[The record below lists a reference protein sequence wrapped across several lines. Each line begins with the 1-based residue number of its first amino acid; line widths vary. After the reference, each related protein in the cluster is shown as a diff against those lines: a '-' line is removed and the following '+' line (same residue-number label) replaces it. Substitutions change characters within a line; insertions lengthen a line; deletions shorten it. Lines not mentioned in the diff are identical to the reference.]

1 LITQCKSELGLHLS
15 AYHYNQYKIKPNGV
29 KAFMHIEKLRMKNF
43 RGFKDVTIDF
53 PSNLAVFIGENGSGK
68 SSIIDCLD
76 SLLFD
81 LISRL
86 LRVTRNSKSY
96 SIYGMNNGFGEND
109 IANGSQETTNELVVS
124 YSEFRKEFSRDIKL
138 LNCFAYPSS
147 SEEPRRDLEN
157 SRLED
162 IQIFEDFIK
171 TLIDNK
177 PNQSIPIIVCYSTK
191 RTVIENRF
199 SVDPLLTMS
208 NISKLSQLHCY
219 TDATNQRE
227 IRFETFF
234 LWFKNKEDLEQELKL
249 DGDLSYQDYQ
259 LNSVRKA
266 IISILPDYKELKV
279 KRSRMEI
286 VLKKQ
291 DRELVLNQLSDGE
304 KNLLV
309 MVADI
314 ARRLAI
320 ANPDPSKNA
329 LEGEGIILIDE
340 IELHLHP
347 QWQRDIIPRLTS
359 TFPNCQFILTTHSP
373 QVLSNVKKE
382 NVFIVEDFQVYPA
395 DAYTFGRD
403 SNSILSELMGVSER
417 PVEIQNKLTE
427 CLYKIDDGQIDEA
440 KIMLRELS
448 DLIGQNDS
456 EIVKA
461 NTLISFLS
469 KVK

>member
-1 LITQCKSELGLHLS
+1 
-15 AYHYNQYKIKPNGV
+15 
-29 KAFMHIEKLRMKNF
+29 MHIEKLRMQNF

-53 PSNLAVFIGENGSGK
+53 PSNLAVFIGVNGSGK

-76 SLLFD
+76 NLLFE

-86 LRVTRNSKSY
+86 LRVTRNAKNLSVW
-96 SIYGMNNGFGEND
+96 GMNGFGEND
-109 IANGSQETTNELVVS
+109 ISNGFQETINELTIS
-124 YSEFRKEFSRDIKL
+124 YSEFSEAFSRDIKL
-138 LNCFAYPSS
+138 LYYFAYPSS
-147 SEEPRRDLEN
+147 SEEPRKDSQRSN
-157 SRLED
+157 LED
-162 IQIFEDFIK
+162 VENFKIFINSQINNNP
-171 TLIDNK
+171 NK
-177 PNQSIPIIVCYSTK
+177 SIPIFVCYSTK
-191 RTVIENRF
+191 R
-199 SVDPLLTMS
+199 SVTNYRLSGSDSLSP
-208 NISKLSQLHCY
+208 NVAKLSQVNCY
-219 TDATNQRE
+219 TDATNQYN
-227 IRFETFF
+227 INFETFF
-234 LWFKNKEDLEQELKL
+234 VWFKNNEDLEQETRL
-249 DGDLSYQDYQ
+249 DGDLEYQDYQ
-259 LNSVRKA
+259 LKLVRKA
-266 IISILPDYKELKV
+266 IISILPDYTDLKV
-279 KRSRMEI
+279 KRSRMQI

-291 DRELVLNQLSDGE
+291 DHELVLNQLSDGE

-320 ANPDPSKNA
+320 ANPDPTKNA

-359 TFPNCQFILTTHSP
+359 TFPNCQFIVTTHSP

-403 SNSILSELMGVSER
+403 SNSILSELMGVTER

-427 CLYKIDDGQIDEA
+427 CLYKIDDGQIEEA
-440 KIMLRELS
+440 KILLHELS
-448 DLIGQNDS
+448 DLLGHNDS

>member
-1 LITQCKSELGLHLS
+1 M
-15 AYHYNQYKIKPNGV
+15 N
-29 KAFMHIEKLRMKNF
+29 IEKLRMQNF

-53 PSNLAVFIGENGSGK
+53 PQNLAVFIGVNGSGK

-76 SLLFD
+76 HLLFE
-81 LISRL
+81 LIQPL
-86 LRVTRNSKSY
+86 IRVVRNTKNLG
-96 SIYGMNNGFGEND
+96 IYGDENFVEND
-109 IANGSQETTNELVVS
+109 ISNECQETINELTIT
-124 YSEFRKEFSRDIKL
+124 YSEFRKKFFRSIQL
-138 LNCFAYPSS
+138 LHCFAYPSS
-147 SEEPRRDLEN
+147 SEEPRRDFERSKLDDVEN
-157 SRLED
+157 FKQL
-162 IQIFEDFIK
+162 IHAQ
-171 TLIDNK
+171 IDNNLYK
-177 PNQSIPIIVCYSTK
+177 NIPIFVCYSTK
-191 RTVIENRF
+191 R
-199 SVDPLLTMS
+199 SVAGYHLSASSSFIPSTAK
-208 NISKLSQLHCY
+208 ISQIYCY
-219 TDATNQRE
+219 IDATNQRK
-227 IRFETFF
+227 INFETFF
-234 LWFKNKEDLEQELKL
+234 VWFKSNEDLEQEIRLE
-249 DGDLSYQDYQ
+249 GDLNYQDYQ
-259 LNSVRKA
+259 LNLVRKA
-266 IISILPDYKELKV
+266 IISILPDYTDLKV
-279 KRSRMEI
+279 KRSRMQI

-291 DRELVLNQLSDGE
+291 DHELVLNQLSDGE

-320 ANPDPSKNA
+320 ANPDPIKNA

-359 TFPNCQFILTTHSP
+359 TFPNCQFIVTTHSP
-373 QVLSNVKKE
+373 QVLSNVKRE

-417 PVEIQNKLTE
+417 PVEIQNKLRD
-427 CLYKIDDGQIDEA
+427 CLYKIDDGQIEEA
-440 KIMLRELS
+440 KILLHELS
-448 DLIGQNDS
+448 DLIGHNDS

>member
-1 LITQCKSELGLHLS
+1 
-15 AYHYNQYKIKPNGV
+15 
-29 KAFMHIEKLRMKNF
+29 MHIEKLRMQNF

-53 PSNLAVFIGENGSGK
+53 ASNLAVFIGVNGSGK

-76 SLLFD
+76 NLLFE
-81 LISRL
+81 LIRPL
-86 LRVTRNSKSY
+86 LTVTRNTKSIG
-96 SIYGMNNGFGEND
+96 IYGDKSFKEND
-109 IANGSQETTNELVVS
+109 ISNGSQETINELTFFCP
-124 YSEFRKEFSRDIKL
+124 EFSQEFSRDIKL
-138 LNCFAYPSS
+138 LYCFAYPSS
-147 SEEPRRDLEN
+147 SEEPRKDFER
-157 SRLED
+157 SKLED
-162 IQIFEDFIK
+162 VENFKHFIHSQIH
-171 TLIDNK
+171 NK
-177 PNQSIPIIVCYSTK
+177 PNQNIPIVACYSTK
-191 RTVIENRF
+191 RGVTSSYEVTGI
-199 SVDPLLTMS
+199 DLMS
-208 NISKLSQLHCY
+208 LPNIASLSQLHCY
-219 TDATNQRE
+219 TDATNQAE
-227 IRFETFF
+227 IHFNTFF
-234 LWFKNKEDLEQELKL
+234 LWFKNKEDLEIELKL
-249 DGDLSYQDYQ
+249 DSDLNYQDYQ
-259 LNSVRKA
+259 LSLVRQA
-266 IISILPDYKELKV
+266 ITSILPDYTDLKV
-279 KRSRMEI
+279 RRSRMQI

-291 DRELVLNQLSDGE
+291 DHELVLNQLSDGE

-320 ANPDPSKNA
+320 ANPDPTKNA

-359 TFPNCQFILTTHSP
+359 TFPNCQFIVTTHSP

-403 SNSILSELMGVSER
+403 SNSILSELMGVTER
-417 PVEIQNKLTE
+417 PVGIQEKLTE
-427 CLYKIDDGQIDEA
+427 CLYKIDDGQIEEA
-440 KIMLRELS
+440 KILLHELS
-448 DLIGQNDS
+448 DLLGHNDS

>member
-1 LITQCKSELGLHLS
+1 
-15 AYHYNQYKIKPNGV
+15 
-29 KAFMHIEKLRMKNF
+29 MHIEKLRMQNF

-53 PSNLAVFIGENGSGK
+53 PSNLAVFIGVNGSGK

-76 SLLFD
+76 NLLFE
-81 LISRL
+81 LIRPL
-86 LRVTRNSKSY
+86 LRVTRNVKS
-96 SIYGMNNGFGEND
+96 SSAYGMNSFGEND
-109 IANGSQETTNELVVS
+109 ISNGSQETINELTFL
-124 YSEFRKEFSRDIKL
+124 YLEFRKEFSRNINIKY
-138 LNCFAYPSS
+138 CFAYPSS
-147 SEEPRRDLEN
+147 SEEPRLNKEN
-157 SRLED
+157 SKLDD
-162 IQIFEDFIK
+162 IEIFKDFIYSQ
-171 TLIDNK
+171 IDNNS
-177 PNQSIPIIVCYSTK
+177 NQSIPLVVCYSTK
-191 RTVIENRF
+191 R
-199 SVDPLLTMS
+199 SVTYYRLSGSSP
-208 NISKLSQLHCY
+208 LSQNAAKLPQVDCY
-219 TDATNQRE
+219 EDATNQNR
-227 IRFETFF
+227 INFETFF
-234 LWFKNKEDLEQELKL
+234 LWFKHNEDLEQELKL
-249 DGDLSYQDYQ
+249 DGDLNYQDYQ
-259 LNSVRKA
+259 LSLVRKA
-266 IISILPDYKELKV
+266 IISILPDYTDLKV
-279 KRSRMEI
+279 RRSRMQI

-291 DRELVLNQLSDGE
+291 DHELVLNQLSDGE

-320 ANPDPSKNA
+320 ANPDPTKNA

-359 TFPNCQFILTTHSP
+359 TFPNCQFIVTTHSP

-403 SNSILSELMGVSER
+403 SNSILSELMGVTER
-417 PVEIQNKLTE
+417 PVKIQNKLTE
-427 CLYKIDDGQIDEA
+427 CLYKIDDGQIEEA
-440 KIMLRELS
+440 KILLHELS
-448 DLIGQNDS
+448 DLLGHNDS

>member
-1 LITQCKSELGLHLS
+1 
-15 AYHYNQYKIKPNGV
+15 
-29 KAFMHIEKLRMKNF
+29 MHIEKLRMQNF

-53 PSNLAVFIGENGSGK
+53 PSNLAVFIGVNGSGK

-76 SLLFD
+76 NLLFE
-81 LISRL
+81 LIHPL
-86 LRVTRNSKSY
+86 LNVTRNTKSWG
-96 SIYGMNNGFGEND
+96 IYGDKSFEEND
-109 IANGSQETTNELVVS
+109 ISNGSQETINELTFS
-124 YSEFRKEFSRDIKL
+124 YSEFSQEFSRNIKL
-138 LNCFAYPSS
+138 VYCLAYPSS
-147 SEEPRRDLEN
+147 NEEPRRD
-157 SRLED
+157 
-162 IQIFEDFIK
+162 FERSKFDD
-171 TLIDNK
+171 IDNFKQLIYTQIDKK
-177 PNQSIPIIVCYSTK
+177 PNKSIPIVVCYSTK
-191 RTVIENRF
+191 RAVVGYRLSGSLSTPN
-199 SVDPLLTMS
+199 TA
-208 NISKLSQLHCY
+208 KLSQIHCY
-219 TDATNQRE
+219 TDATNQRT
-227 IRFETFF
+227 IDFETFF
-234 LWFKNKEDLEQELKL
+234 VWFKSNEDLEQEIRL
-249 DGDLSYQDYQ
+249 DGDLNYQDYQ
-259 LNSVRKA
+259 LNLVRKA
-266 IISILPDYKELKV
+266 IISILPDYTDLKV
-279 KRSRMEI
+279 KRSRMQI

-320 ANPDPSKNA
+320 ANPDPTKNA

-359 TFPNCQFILTTHSP
+359 TFPNCQFIVTTHSP

-382 NVFIVEDFQVYPA
+382 NVFVVEDFQVYPA

-403 SNSILSELMGVSER
+403 SNSILSELMGVTER

-427 CLYKIDDGQIDEA
+427 CLYKIDDGQIEEA
-440 KIMLRELS
+440 KILLRELS
-448 DLIGQNDS
+448 DLLGHNDS

>member
-1 LITQCKSELGLHLS
+1 
-15 AYHYNQYKIKPNGV
+15 
-29 KAFMHIEKLRMKNF
+29 MHIEKLRMQNF

-53 PSNLAVFIGENGSGK
+53 PSNLAVFIGVNGSGK

-76 SLLFD
+76 NLLFE
-81 LISRL
+81 LISPL
-86 LRVTRNSKSY
+86 LRVTRNTKNLGVWGMY
-96 SIYGMNNGFGEND
+96 SFGGND
-109 IANGSQETTNELVVS
+109 IANGSQETINELTFS
-124 YSEFRKEFSRDIKL
+124 YSEFSQEFSRDIKL
-138 LNCFAYPSS
+138 LYCFAYPSS
-147 SEEPRRDLEN
+147 SEEPRRDSSRTWLDDVEN
-157 SRLED
+157 FKRL
-162 IQIFEDFIK
+162 ILSQ
-171 TLIDNK
+171 IDNNSNK
-177 PNQSIPIIVCYSTK
+177 SIPIFACYSTK
-191 RTVIENRF
+191 RAITGYHLSGSLHI
-199 SVDPLLTMS
+199 P
-208 NISKLSQLHCY
+208 NIAKLSQTHCY

-227 IRFETFF
+227 INFEAFF
-234 LWFKNKEDLEQELKL
+234 VWFKSNEDLEQEIRL
-249 DGDLSYQDYQ
+249 DGNLSYQDYQ
-259 LNSVRKA
+259 LDLVRKA
-266 IISILPDYKELKV
+266 IISILPDYTDIKV

-286 VLKKQ
+286 VLKKN
-291 DRELVLNQLSDGE
+291 DHELVLNQLSDGE

-320 ANPDPSKNA
+320 ANPDPTKNA

-359 TFPNCQFILTTHSP
+359 TFPNCQFVVTTHSP

-395 DAYTFGRD
+395 DVYTFGRD
-403 SNSILSELMGVSER
+403 SNSILSELMGVTER

-427 CLYKIDDGQIDEA
+427 CLYKIDDGQIEEG
-440 KIMLRELS
+440 KILLRELS
-448 DLIGQNDS
+448 DLLGHNDS

-469 KVK
+469 KLK

>member
-1 LITQCKSELGLHLS
+1 
-15 AYHYNQYKIKPNGV
+15 
-29 KAFMHIEKLRMKNF
+29 MHIEKLRMQNF

-53 PSNLAVFIGENGSGK
+53 PSNLAVFIGVNGSGK

-76 SLLFD
+76 NLLFE

-86 LRVTRNSKSY
+86 LRVTRNAKNFSTR
-96 SIYGMNNGFGEND
+96 GMNGFGEND
-109 IANGSQETTNELVVS
+109 ISNGSQETINELTIS
-124 YSEFRKEFSRDIKL
+124 YSEFSEAFSRDIQL
-138 LNCFAYPSS
+138 LYCFGYPSS
-147 SEEPRRDLEN
+147 SEEPQKDFQR
-157 SRLED
+157 S
-162 IQIFEDFIK
+162 IFEDVGNFKIFIN
-171 TLIDNK
+171 TQINNNPNK
-177 PNQSIPIIVCYSTK
+177 SIPIIVCYSTK
-191 RTVIENRF
+191 R
-199 SVDPLLTMS
+199 SVTNYRLSGSDPLS
-208 NISKLSQLHCY
+208 PNVAKLSQVNCY
-219 TDATNQRE
+219 TDATNQYN
-227 IRFETFF
+227 IDFETFF
-234 LWFKNKEDLEQELKL
+234 VWFKNNEDLEQEIRL
-249 DGDLSYQDYQ
+249 DGNLDYQDYQ
-259 LNSVRKA
+259 LNLVRKA
-266 IISILPDYKELKV
+266 ITSILPDYSDLKV
-279 KRSRMEI
+279 KRSRMQI

-291 DRELVLNQLSDGE
+291 DHELVLNQLSDGE

-320 ANPDPSKNA
+320 ANPDPTKNA

-359 TFPNCQFILTTHSP
+359 TFPNCQFIVTTHSP

-403 SNSILSELMGVSER
+403 SNSILSELMGVTER
-417 PVEIQNKLTE
+417 PIEIQNKLTE
-427 CLYKIDDGQIDEA
+427 CLYKIDDGQIEEA
-440 KIMLRELS
+440 KVLLRELS
-448 DLIGQNDS
+448 DLLGHNDS

>member
-1 LITQCKSELGLHLS
+1 
-15 AYHYNQYKIKPNGV
+15 
-29 KAFMHIEKLRMKNF
+29 MHIERLRMQNF

-53 PSNLAVFIGENGSGK
+53 PSNLAVFIGVNGSGK

-76 SLLFD
+76 NLLFE

-86 LRVTRNSKSY
+86 LRTIRNTKSP
-96 SIYGMNNGFGEND
+96 IALGMECFGEND
-109 IANGSQETTNELVVS
+109 ISNGSEETINELTLF
-124 YSEFRKEFSRDIKL
+124 YSEFSQKFSRNIKL
-138 LNCFAYPSS
+138 LSYFAYPSS
-147 SEEPRRDLEN
+147 SEEPRRDFERSN
-157 SRLED
+157 LED
-162 IQIFEDFIK
+162 VENFKQFINSK
-171 TLIDNK
+171 INNNPTE
-177 PNQSIPIIVCYSTK
+177 SIPIVICYSTK
-191 RTVIENRF
+191 RAVTYYRLSGGE
-199 SVDPLLTMS
+199 PLTP
-208 NISKLSQLHCY
+208 NAAKLSQVNCY
-219 TDATNQRE
+219 TDATNQYN
-227 IRFETFF
+227 INFETFF
-234 LWFKNKEDLEQELKL
+234 VWFKSNEDLEQETRL
-249 DGDLSYQDYQ
+249 DGDLDYQDYQ
-259 LNSVRKA
+259 LKLVRKA
-266 IISILPDYKELKV
+266 IISILPDYTDLKV
-279 KRSRMEI
+279 KRSRMQI

-291 DRELVLNQLSDGE
+291 DHELVLNQLSDGE

-320 ANPDPSKNA
+320 ANPDPTKNA
-329 LEGEGIILIDE
+329 LQGEGIILIDE

-359 TFPNCQFILTTHSP
+359 TFPNCQFIVTTHSP

-403 SNSILSELMGVSER
+403 SNSILSELMGVTER
-417 PVEIQNKLTE
+417 PVEIQEKLTE
-427 CLYKIDDGQIDEA
+427 CLYKIDDGQIEEA
-440 KIMLRELS
+440 KILLHELS
-448 DLIGQNDS
+448 DLLGHNDS

>member
-1 LITQCKSELGLHLS
+1 MQ
-15 AYHYNQYKIKPNGV
+15 
-29 KAFMHIEKLRMKNF
+29 NF

-53 PSNLAVFIGENGSGK
+53 PSNLAVFIGVNGSGK

-76 SLLFD
+76 NLLFE

-86 LRVTRNSKSY
+86 LRVTRNTKNFSAW
-96 SIYGMNNGFGEND
+96 GMNGFGEND
-109 IANGSQETTNELVVS
+109 ISNGSQETINELKIS
-124 YSEFRKEFSRDIKL
+124 YLEFSQAFSRDIKL
-138 LNCFAYPSS
+138 LYYFACPSS
-147 SEEPRRDLEN
+147 SEEPQKDFQRSNFDDVEN
-157 SRLED
+157 FKLFINS
-162 IQIFEDFIK
+162 QINNNP
-171 TLIDNK
+171 NK
-177 PNQSIPIIVCYSTK
+177 SIPIVVCYSTK
-191 RTVIENRF
+191 RAVTNYRL
-199 SVDPLLTMS
+199 SGSDPLS
-208 NISKLSQLHCY
+208 PNVAKLSQVNCY
-219 TDATNQRE
+219 TDATNQYN
-227 IRFETFF
+227 IDFETFF
-234 LWFKNKEDLEQELKL
+234 AWFKHNEDLEQELKL
-249 DGDLSYQDYQ
+249 DGDLNYQDYQ
-259 LNSVRKA
+259 LNFVRQA
-266 IISILPDYKELKV
+266 ILSILPDYTDLKV
-279 KRSRMEI
+279 KRSRMQI

-291 DRELVLNQLSDGE
+291 DHELVLNQLSDGE

-320 ANPDPSKNA
+320 ANPDPTKNA

-359 TFPNCQFILTTHSP
+359 TFPNCQFIVTTHSP

-403 SNSILSELMGVSER
+403 SNSILSELMGVTER

-427 CLYKIDDGQIDEA
+427 CLYKIDDGQIEEG
-440 KIMLRELS
+440 KILLRELS
-448 DLIGQNDS
+448 DLLGHNDS

-469 KVK
+469 KLK

>member
-1 LITQCKSELGLHLS
+1 
-15 AYHYNQYKIKPNGV
+15 
-29 KAFMHIEKLRMKNF
+29 MHIEKLRMQNF

-53 PSNLAVFIGENGSGK
+53 PSNLAVFIGVNGSGK

-76 SLLFD
+76 NLLFE

-86 LRVTRNSKSY
+86 LRTIRNTKSP
-96 SIYGMNNGFGEND
+96 IALGMECFGEND
-109 IANGSQETTNELVVS
+109 ISNGSEETINELTLF
-124 YSEFRKEFSRDIKL
+124 YSEFSQKFSRNIKL
-138 LNCFAYPSS
+138 LSYFAYPSS
-147 SEEPRRDLEN
+147 SEEPRRDFERSN
-157 SRLED
+157 LED
-162 IQIFEDFIK
+162 VENFKQFINSK
-171 TLIDNK
+171 INNNPTE
-177 PNQSIPIIVCYSTK
+177 SIPIVVCYSTK
-191 RTVIENRF
+191 RAVTYYRLSGGE
-199 SVDPLLTMS
+199 PLTP
-208 NISKLSQLHCY
+208 NAAKLSQVNCY
-219 TDATNQRE
+219 TDATNQYN
-227 IRFETFF
+227 INFETFF
-234 LWFKNKEDLEQELKL
+234 VWFKSNEDLEQETRL
-249 DGDLSYQDYQ
+249 DGDLDYQDYQ
-259 LNSVRKA
+259 LKLVRKA
-266 IISILPDYKELKV
+266 IISILPDYTDLKV
-279 KRSRMEI
+279 KRSRMQI

-291 DRELVLNQLSDGE
+291 DHELVLNQLSDGE

-320 ANPDPSKNA
+320 ANPDPTKNA

-340 IELHLHP
+340 IELQLHP

-359 TFPNCQFILTTHSP
+359 TFPNCQFIVTTHSP

-403 SNSILSELMGVSER
+403 SNSILSELMGVTER

-427 CLYKIDDGQIDEA
+427 CLYKIDDGQIEEA
-440 KIMLRELS
+440 KILLHELS
-448 DLIGQNDS
+448 DLLGHNDS

>member
-1 LITQCKSELGLHLS
+1 
-15 AYHYNQYKIKPNGV
+15 
-29 KAFMHIEKLRMKNF
+29 MHIEKLRMQNF

-76 SLLFD
+76 NLLFELIRKVIRVQRNAKGNSLYD
-81 LISRL
+81 LSSSFREIDIS
-86 LRVTRNSKSY
+86 
-96 SIYGMNNGFGEND
+96 
-109 IANGSQETTNELVVS
+109 NEYRDTINEITVS
-124 YSEFRKEFSRDIKL
+124 SSDLKKQFSRNLQL
-138 LNCFAYPSS
+138 LYFFGYPSN
-147 SEEPRRDLEN
+147 SEEPRRNFELSKLDDVEN
-157 SRLED
+157 
-162 IQIFEDFIK
+162 FKKFID
-171 TLIDNK
+171 TQIDNK
-177 PNQSIPIIVCYSTK
+177 SNRSIPIVVCYSTK
-191 RTVIENRF
+191 R
-199 SVDPLLTMS
+199 SVTQYSLSGGDTWSPNTA
-208 NISKLSQLHCY
+208 KLSQVHCY
-219 TDATNQRE
+219 TDATNQYN
-227 IRFETFF
+227 IDFHTFF
-234 LWFKNKEDLEQELKL
+234 AWFKHNEDLEQELKL
-249 DGDLSYQDYQ
+249 DGDLNYQDYQ
-259 LNSVRKA
+259 LNFVRQA
-266 IISILPDYKELKV
+266 ILSILPDYTDIKV
-279 KRSRMEI
+279 KRSRMQI

-320 ANPDPSKNA
+320 ANPDPTKNA
-329 LEGEGIILIDE
+329 LEGEGIVLIDE

-359 TFPNCQFILTTHSP
+359 TFPNCQFIVTTHSP

-403 SNSILSELMGVSER
+403 SNSILSELMGVTER
-417 PVEIQNKLTE
+417 PIEIQNRLTE
-427 CLYKIDDGQIDEA
+427 CLYKIDDGQIEEA
-440 KIMLRELS
+440 KILLHELS
-448 DLIGQNDS
+448 DLLGHNDL
-456 EIVKA
+456 EIIKA